1 MFIEYSSQ
9 TVSAETASLKTFK
22 RNQKSDK
29 SSRSK
34 RAKWAC
40 RACHKRKVRFDGRAH
55 GMPCNNCKLDMKECV
70 VPEQRGYR
78 AKLPKPQS
86 LARTGT
92 DANSLSPPLQ
102 ECPQAPEAA
111 LSPKAPE
118 DRSKTAGCL
127 TQKQKQ
133 GAQWGRSG
141 QDEREKSPQFDGDE
155 DHEVGLW
162 LERMPLNIPK

>member
-40 RACHKRKVRFDGRAH
+40 RACHKRK
-55 GMPCNNCKLDMKECV
+55 
-70 VPEQRGYR
+70 
-78 AKLPKPQS
+78 
-86 LARTGT
+86 
-92 DANSLSPPLQ
+92 
-102 ECPQAPEAA
+102 CPQAPEAA
-111 LSPKAPE
+111 LSPKDPE